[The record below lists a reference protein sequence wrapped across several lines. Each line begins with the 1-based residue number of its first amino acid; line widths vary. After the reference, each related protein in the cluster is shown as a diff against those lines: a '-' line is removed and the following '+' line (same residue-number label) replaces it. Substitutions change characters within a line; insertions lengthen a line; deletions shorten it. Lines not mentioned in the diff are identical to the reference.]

1 MNHRDPFYIGWQ
13 DTSPG
18 RFLKNTVWVLG
29 FLGALV
35 AIGWVMGQR
44 PFGNGVFH
52 YGKLRTFEGVLVM
65 KPAPMLKVPNG
76 TGWNSILLVGAGK
89 HGAGATIE
97 ALWDI
102 LEQPLNGRWVAL
114 EGTLVEDDGKQV
126 LELTKGVASFQGWL
140 AQDTTYVAEFRNLG
154 WQKLAGEILD
164 PKCAF
169 GVMKPGCGKTH
180 RSCAIRCISGGI
192 PPVLR
197 MQDARGNIN
206 YVLLVDQNGE
216 SLGDR
221 IAPYVADQLYVC
233 GELKQVDD
241 WLVLFTGLGE
251 DIHRVAPWWMQGE
264 MAMCY

>member
-1 MNHRDPFYIGWQ
+1 MQESDPFYIGWQ
-13 DTSPG
+13 DIKPG
-18 RFLKNTVWVLG
+18 RFMKNTVWVFSLI
-29 FLGALV
+29 GAIV
-35 AIGWVMGQR
+35 AMGWVMGQQ
-44 PFGNGVFH
+44 PFANGVFY
-52 YGKLRTFEGVLVM
+52 YGQLRTFEGVLVM

-89 HGAGATIE
+89 HGAESTIE
-97 ALWDI
+97 ELWDI

-114 EGTLVEDDGKQV
+114 EGTLIEDDGKQV
-126 LELTKGVASFQGWL
+126 LELTNGVASFQGWL
-140 AQDTTYVAEFRNLG
+140 GHDTTYVAEFRNLG

-180 RSCAIRCISGGI
+180 RSCASLCIAGGI

-206 YVLLVDQNGE
+206 YVLIVDQNGE
-216 SLGDR
+216 SLHDR
-221 IAPYVADQLYVC
+221 ITPYLADQLYIC

-241 WLVLFTGLGE
+241 WLVLFTGLG
-251 DIHRVAPWWMQGE
+251 DDVQRVAPWWGDQIV
-264 MAMCY
+264 MCH